1 MSKDAIMT
9 DTSATEPA
17 NPQATGASDE
27 ATEVSDQATAAKD
40 TESDGENK
48 TAEPEAYDVAIIGGG
63 LAGVMTALRLSKMDP
78 ALKIGL
84 WEDEPHL
91 GGRSISGE
99 SGRYSYGQ
107 TIVTEEFLSFYSSGC
122 APEDSAPKARPCPE
136 LVVLSQSTLK
146 PIAMAELCAD
156 AGVKV
161 IGGNVAVKEW
171 QQWQELDKPAAA
183 GKALSKAVSL
193 PRKGAFATVLNILAP
208 LIGLTEAWDA
218 DGEGLSERLSRL
230 GEPLQQVDWDLAW
243 PDVLRHLH
251 NRGVKVHLGCPILS
265 SDYDKTAGWQL
276 ASKEQ
281 PAIAATKLV
290 VAVNPWDALN
300 FIGKK
305 LLPTAINQ
313 LVSRGKPVSLVT
325 LTVMPE
331 NLPEDF
337 PQLSLIPAEK
347 TAATLQPS
355 GQLTFQVAIDFEKYL
370 DAPSVVKAVKKL
382 RRSHKKL
389 LAQFPDLEL
398 SKEHIALVPVGYSCS
413 VGYKERKLFAKLAE
427 GSFEKDHLFFVGDA
441 YGQSAISENNITQSV
456 LRACHRL
463 APEAKATDS
472 D

>member
-1 MSKDAIMT
+1 MT
-9 DTSATEPA
+9 DTTPTDAA
-17 NPQATGASDE
+17 NPDATGAST
-27 ATEVSDQATAAKD
+27 TEPDVTEKAASAAD
-40 TESDGENK
+40 SEPHAETP
-48 TAEPEAYDVAIIGGG
+48 EPETPEHYDVAIVGGG
-63 LAGVMTALRLSKMDP
+63 LAGVMTALRLSRLAP
-78 ALKIGL
+78 NLTIGL
-84 WEDEPHL
+84 WEDEAHL
-91 GGRSISGE
+91 GGRSLSGE

-107 TIVTEEFLSFYSSGC
+107 TLVTEEFLEFYTTGC
-122 APEDSAPKARPCPE
+122 APQGSAPPARPCRE
-136 LVVLSQSTLK
+136 LAVLSQSTLK
-146 PIAMAELCAD
+146 PIAMAELCQE

-171 QQWQELDKPAAA
+171 QQWQELDKAAAA
-183 GKALSKAVSL
+183 GKALSKALSL

-208 LIGLTEAWDA
+208 LIGLTEAWEA
-218 DGEGLSERLSRL
+218 DSDGLSERLARL
-230 GEPLQQVDWDLAW
+230 SSSLNQVDWDLAW

-251 NRGVKVHLGCPILS
+251 NCGVAVHLGCPILA
-265 SDYDKTAGWQL
+265 SDYDKATGWQL
-276 ASKEQ
+276 SSKEQ
-281 PAIAATKLV
+281 PIITAKKLV

-305 LLPTAINQ
+305 LLPTPINQ

-325 LTVMPE
+325 LTVIPE
-331 NLPEDF
+331 GLPEDF

-389 LAQFPDLEL
+389 LAQYPDIEL

-413 VGYKERKLFAKLAE
+413 LGYKDRKLFAKLAE
-427 GSFEKDHLFFVGDA
+427 GAFEKDHLYFVGDA
-441 YGQSAISENNITQSV
+441 YGQSAASERNITQSV

-463 APEAKATDS
+463 APEAEQPAD
-472 D
+472 

>member
-1 MSKDAIMT
+1 MT
-9 DTSATEPA
+9 DSDPSSPQAPATSQEPPKPQEPATAEVAEADATEP
-17 NPQATGASDE
+17 E
-27 ATEVSDQATAAKD
+27 ATEIPPPA
-40 TESDGENK
+40 N
-48 TAEPEAYDVAIIGGG
+48 YDVAIVGGG
-63 LAGVMTALRLSKMDP
+63 LAGVMTALRLSRLD
-78 ALKIGL
+78 LGLSIGL

-107 TIVTEEFLSFYSSGC
+107 TLVTEEFLEFFISGC
-122 APEDSAPKARPCPE
+122 APAGSPPKARPCPE
-136 LVVLSQSTLK
+136 LAVLSQSTLK
-146 PIAMAELCAD
+146 PIALSELND
-156 AGVKV
+156 DKGVKI

-171 QQWQELDKPAAA
+171 QEWQALDKSASA
-183 GKALSKAVSL
+183 GKALSKALSL

-208 LIGLTEAWDA
+208 LIGLTEVWEA
-218 DGEGLSERLSRL
+218 DSEGLSDRLARL
-230 GEPLQQVDWDLAW
+230 ADNLQQVDWDLAW

-251 NRGVKVHLGCPILS
+251 NQGVAVHLGCPILS
-265 SDYDKTAGWQL
+265 CDYDKAEGWQL
-276 ASKEQ
+276 SSKEQ
-281 PAIAATKLV
+281 PAIKAKKLV

-305 LLPTAINQ
+305 LLPTPINQ

-325 LTVMPE
+325 LTVMPDG
-331 NLPEDF
+331 LPNDF

-347 TAATLQPS
+347 TVATLQPS

-413 VGYKERKLFAKLAE
+413 LGYKDRKLFTKLAE
-427 GSFEKDHLFFVGDA
+427 GAFEKDHLYFVGDA
-441 YGQSAISENNITQSV
+441 YGQSATSEQNIRQSV
-456 LRACHRL
+456 LRACHKL
-463 APEAKATDS
+463 APEAQPHES
-472 D
+472 